1 MTFTVI
7 VETTARTLYAE
18 CRSKYVAER
27 ILSSIR
33 LAMGERTG
41 GVSLYSEYDDDRNG
55 IGRETVVNPAHI
67 VTVTI
72 VEVDV

>member
-7 VETTARTLYAE
+7 VETTTRTLYAE

-27 ILSSIR
+27 ILASIR

-41 GVSLYSEYDDDRNG
+41 GVSLYSKYDDRNG

-72 VEVDV
+72 AEVD